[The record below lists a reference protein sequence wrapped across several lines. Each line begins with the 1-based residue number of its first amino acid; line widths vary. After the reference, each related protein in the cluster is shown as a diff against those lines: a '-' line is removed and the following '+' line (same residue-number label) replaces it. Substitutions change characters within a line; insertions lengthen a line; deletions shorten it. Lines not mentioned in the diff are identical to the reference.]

1 MGGPGPKTFKSIAMQ
16 GGTHMDKT
24 APTAKAAPKPPVLD
38 EVQAYKQAFPGVLEA
53 MGEVD

>member
-1 MGGPGPKTFKSIAMQ
+1 MSHMTKTPPG
-16 GGTHMDKT
+16 
-24 APTAKAAPKPPVLD
+24 AKAVPKPDALS